1 MVEVSF
7 NSDTKVE
14 ASLSMGHQGKDP
26 SHYGHHVGRQPQQ
39 GFMLEA
45 SRNRDTMM
53 EANLNRNTMVEA
65 SISNDPRVEANLS
78 RDTVVE
84 ISLNKGGDHS

>member
-1 MVEVSF
+1 MVEVSL

-14 ASLSMGHQGKDP
+14 ASLSMEHQGKDP
-26 SHYGHHVGRQPQQ
+26 SHYGHHVGCQPQR

-45 SRNRDTMM
+45 SRNRDTMA
-53 EANLNRNTMVEA
+53 EANLNRNTMVEV
-65 SISNDPRVEANLS
+65 SISNDPMVEANIS

-84 ISLNKGGDHS
+84 ISLKKCEDQS